1 MLVLEQTILTLNKPV
16 LKYCFVYHRL
26 GSLGFLYLGQED
38 VLGNQG
44 LLDQRMAMKWI
55 KDNIAAFG
63 GNPNKI
69 TLFSGGPLTLRP
81 FWASLAFLAFLTRW

>member
-1 MLVLEQTILTLNKPV
+1 MIISLLILCQKTKLIQLVFI
-16 LKYCFVYHRL
+16 RL

-38 VLGNQG
+38 ILGNQG

-69 TLFSGGPLTLRP
+69 TLFSGNQHESAL
-81 FWASLAFLAFLTRW
+81 F

>member
-1 MLVLEQTILTLNKPV
+1 M
-16 LKYCFVYHRL
+16 

-38 VLGNQG
+38 ILGNQG
-44 LLDQRMAMKWI
+44 LLDQRLAMKWI

-69 TLFSGGPLTLRP
+69 TLFSGKDDLLGTIWVKSRSVVDVIKL
-81 FWASLAFLAFLTRW
+81 FLGEIWKF